1 MTNTFNTE
9 SDWLKDSRRFDEVA
23 DGYDAYRPAYPE
35 KLIDALIAMTGIRPD
50 SKILEIGSG
59 TGKAT
64 LMLARRGFAIRCIEP
79 GQNLV
84 AIAARKLKHFPRI
97 EFETVAFEH
106 WHTQPGEFALALS
119 AQAFHWVPKEIGY
132 AQAARALNPNGHL
145 ALFWNMYPDP
155 ASAVFLELHQ
165 VYQERAPALAD
176 RSISCEDLI
185 RERERDIEESGF
197 FNNVK
202 TSLFPWSARY
212 DTRQYLGL
220 LSTYSDHLRL
230 SDEERTSLFDG
241 IAEVIDRHGGYLE
254 KLYVAALYIAQ
265 KSA

>member
-1 MTNTFNTE
+1 MPETE
-9 SDWLKDSRRFDEVA
+9 IDWQEDSRRFDGVA
-23 DGYDAYRPAYPE
+23 ESYDAYRPAYPE
-35 KLIDALIAMTGIRPD
+35 ELIDALIAMTGIRPD

-79 GQNLV
+79 SQHLV
-84 AIAARKLKHFPRI
+84 AIATRKLKHFPRV

-106 WHTQPGEFALALS
+106 WPAPRSEFDLVLS

-145 ALFWNMYPDP
+145 ALFWNMCPDP
-155 ASAVFLELHQ
+155 TSAVFSELRQ

-176 RSISCEDLI
+176 RSMSCEDLI
-185 RERERDIEESGF
+185 EARKRDIETSGF
-197 FNNVK
+197 FGNVR
-202 TSLFPWSARY
+202 TSRCLWSARY
-212 DTRQYLGL
+212 NTRQYLGL

-230 SDEERTSLFDG
+230 CDEECRNLYAG
-241 IAEVIDRHGGYLE
+241 IAEVIDRHGGYLDRPYIAV
-254 KLYVAALYIAQ
+254 LYVAQ
-265 KSA
+265 KTV